1 MNALPQERVNR
12 GDSMMDAKT
21 ISDRKG
27 LDPVLGDLSCAISM
41 AGSRYWLEVGE
52 VMTEDVAV
60 APPDQPVV
68 SAAQQMSQMNI
79 SCVVVIEND
88 QVVGIVT
95 ETDLLKRAVASG
107 KNFQSLQVREIMTGP
122 VLSVGPHLSVL
133 AAARMMEQSHIKRL
147 VILSNGRLVG
157 IVTQTDL
164 VRVLTSYGMWKDV
177 SAIMSREVTTVPVSC
192 TVADAA
198 RIMAGR
204 DISCVV
210 ALAGQKVAG
219 VFTERDLMKRVIAL
233 KRDPDKTLL
242 DKVLSSPV
250 VSVTPSTSV
259 LGAFKVME
267 KNKIRRLVVQDDD
280 TLFGIVTQTDVFYAI
295 KGKLQAEEQ
304 KNIQILE
311 DSHNSIF
318 ATDQDGVVVYA
329 NPAFLRLLEGR
340 SLQEFVGQPFLAESF
355 WSDPSERKPVIEA
368 LRCGQVDI
376 RELALRGC
384 QGRKVFV
391 TLFTTFTKNINGQIN
406 GAMGLLD
413 DITDKKELVALRE
426 LQDHLRHSEQLLR
439 GTIESTADGILVID
453 ETGRISH
460 WNQRFARM
468 WGLSEE
474 ELVRMDG
481 AALLDCL
488 AGRLKRPKKFQNVAR
503 QLGRWKQDSLDTL
516 RLRDG
521 KIIES
526 YTCPLH
532 RDSVSGGRVWNFRDI
547 TWRKRAED
555 ELVLAQSEAQ
565 EACRAT
571 EQINRQLAEA
581 MERANIMAQ
590 EAVAA
595 SRAKGEFLA
604 NMSHEI
610 RTPMNAIL
618 GFADLLASETLT
630 DRQREFI
637 KTIGESGKHLLSI
650 IEDILDFSK
659 IEAGRLQT
667 EMREF
672 SLEELLGGIERLMRP
687 LADRK
692 SVRLILETPA
702 GPAMR
707 IHSDE
712 ARIRQCLINLVSN
725 AVKFTETGQVVVRTR
740 IVSEGSSLPNLRFEV
755 QDTGIGISADQMKHL
770 FEPFRQGDGSTTRRF
785 GGTGLGLAITRQLVE
800 LLGGRV
806 SVTSETGVGSTF
818 AIEFPVE
825 CRGSVESP
833 APQTKPVE
841 SGARLSSK
849 SGPLRLSGQVLV
861 VEDSANN
868 RMLMKILLEKFGL
881 QVTMA
886 SDGIQGLQMAQNR
899 SFDLILMDIQM
910 PRMTGYE
917 VVRTLRDQGLRT
929 PIVALTAHAM
939 KEDHQRCL
947 DVGCDRVMTKPLDRQ
962 RLKQMMQQYLVARE
976 TPSAKTGGELQ
987 PVVEPGGNPDHQEE
1001 TRRT

>member
-1 MNALPQERVNR
+1 
-12 GDSMMDAKT
+12 MMDAKT
-21 ISDRKG
+21 ICDRKG
-27 LDPVLGDLSCAISM
+27 LVDPVLGDLSCAISM

-52 VMTEDVAV
+52 VMTENVAV
-60 APPDQPVV
+60 ALPDQPVV

-79 SCVVVIEND
+79 SCVAIVEND

-107 KNFQSLQVREIMTGP
+107 KNFQSLQVREIMTSP
-122 VLSVGPHLSVL
+122 VVSVGPHLSVL
-133 AAARMMEQSHIKRL
+133 AAARMMEQSRIKRL
-147 VILSNGRLVG
+147 VIQSDGRLVG

-177 SAIMSREVTTVPVSC
+177 SAIMSPQVATIPISS

-198 RIMAGR
+198 RIMAGQ

-210 ALAGQKVAG
+210 VLDGQKVAG

-233 KRDPDKTLL
+233 KRDPDKTPLE
-242 DKVLSSPV
+242 KVLSSPV

-267 KNKIRRLVVQDDD
+267 KNKIRRLVVQEDQ

-295 KGKLQAEEQ
+295 KGKLQEEEQ

-311 DSHNSIF
+311 DSHNGIF
-318 ATDQDGVVVYA
+318 ATDLDGVVVYA

-340 SLQEFVGQPFLAESF
+340 SLEEFVGQPFLPESF
-355 WSDPSERKPVIEA
+355 WSDPSERIPVIEA
-368 LRCGQVDI
+368 LRRGQVDI
-376 RELALRGC
+376 RELALRSN
-384 QGRKVFV
+384 QGRKIFV

-406 GAMGLLD
+406 GTMGLLD
-413 DITDKKELVALRE
+413 DITDKKELVAQRE

-460 WNQRFARM
+460 WNRRCVRM
-468 WGLSEE
+468 WGLSED

-488 AGRLKRPKKFQNVAR
+488 AGRLKRPKKFQNIVR
-503 QLGRWKQDSLDTL
+503 QLGRWKQESLDTL

-526 YTCPLH
+526 FTCPLH
-532 RDSVSGGRVWNFRDI
+532 RDHGSGGRVWNFRDI

-565 EACRAT
+565 EACRAS
-571 EQINRQLAEA
+571 EQVNRQLAEA

-618 GFADLLASETLT
+618 GFAELLAAEALT

-637 KTIGESGKHLLSI
+637 KTIGESGHHLLSI

-672 SLEELLGGIERLMRP
+672 SLDEMLSGIERLLHP
-687 LADRK
+687 LAERK
-692 SVRLILETPA
+692 SIRLILDAPP
-702 GPAMR
+702 GPATK

-725 AVKFTETGQVVVRTR
+725 AVKFTETGQVVVRTG
-740 IVSEGSSLPNLRFEV
+740 IEAENPSHSKLRFEV

-806 SVTSETGVGSTF
+806 SVTSQVGVGSTF
-818 AIEFPVE
+818 TIELPVE
-825 CRGSVESP
+825 CRGSCESP
-833 APQTKPVE
+833 APQPKPAA
-841 SGARLSSK
+841 SGTRLLPK

-886 SDGIQGLQMAQNR
+886 SDGIQGLQMAQRR

-917 VVRTLRDQGLRT
+917 VVRALRDRGLST

-947 DVGCDRVMTKPLDRQ
+947 EVGCDQVMTKPVDRG
-962 RLKQMMQQYLVARE
+962 RLKQILQQYLIARE
-976 TPSAKTGGELQ
+976 AATGGQLQ
-987 PVVEPGGNPDHQEE
+987 PVAESGGNPEQGEE
-1001 TRRT
+1001 AR

>member
-1 MNALPQERVNR
+1 
-12 GDSMMDAKT
+12 MMDAKT
-21 ISDRKG
+21 NCDRKG
-27 LDPVLGDLSCAISM
+27 LVDPVLGDLSCAISM

-79 SCVVVIEND
+79 SCVVVVEND

-133 AAARMMEQSHIKRL
+133 AAARMMEQSRIKRL
-147 VILSNGRLVG
+147 VIQSDGRLVG

-177 SAIMSREVTTVPVSC
+177 SAIMSRQ
-192 TVADAA
+192 VATIPISSSVAEAA
-198 RIMAGR
+198 RIMADR

-210 ALAGQKVAG
+210 ALDGQKVAG

-233 KRDPDKTLL
+233 KRDPDKTPL
-242 DKVLSSPV
+242 DKVLSNPV

-267 KNKIRRLVVQDDD
+267 KNKIRRLVVQEDE

-295 KGKLQAEEQ
+295 KGKLQEEEQ

-318 ATDQDGVVVYA
+318 ATDLDGVVVYA

-340 SLQEFVGQPFLAESF
+340 SLGDFVGQPFLPESF
-355 WSDPSERKPVIEA
+355 WPDPSERVPVIEA
-368 LRCGQVDI
+368 LRRGQVDI
-376 RELALRGC
+376 RELALRSN
-384 QGRKVFV
+384 QGRKIFV

-406 GAMGLLD
+406 GTMGLLD
-413 DITDKKELVALRE
+413 DITDKKELVDLRE

-460 WNQRFARM
+460 WNKRFARM
-468 WGLSEE
+468 WGLSED

-481 AALLDCL
+481 AALLDSL
-488 AGRLKRPKKFQNVAR
+488 AGRLKRPKKFQNIVR

-521 KIIES
+521 KTIES

-532 RDSVSGGRVWNFRDI
+532 RDSASGGRVWNFRDI

-565 EACRAT
+565 EACRAS
-571 EQINRQLAEA
+571 EQVNRQLAEA

-618 GFADLLASETLT
+618 GFAELLAAEALT

-637 KTIGESGKHLLSI
+637 KTIGESGQHLLSI

-672 SLEELLGGIERLMRP
+672 SLDDLLGGIERLMRP

-692 SVRLILETPA
+692 LVRLILEPA
-702 GPAMR
+702 PRPATR

-712 ARIRQCLINLVSN
+712 ARIRQCLINLISN

-740 IVSEGSSLPNLRFEV
+740 IDAEDPSHSKLRFEV

-785 GGTGLGLAITRQLVE
+785 GGTGLGLAITRQLAE

-806 SVTSETGVGSTF
+806 SVTSEAGVGSTF
-818 AIEFPVE
+818 ALELPVE
-825 CRGSVESP
+825 CRSSDESP
-833 APQTKPVE
+833 APRPKPAE
-841 SGARLSSK
+841 SGARLLSK

-886 SDGIQGLQMAQNR
+886 SDGIQGLQMAQSR
-899 SFDLILMDIQM
+899 PFDLILMDIQM

-947 DVGCDRVMTKPLDRQ
+947 EVGCDQVMTKPVDRG
-962 RLKQMMQQYLVARE
+962 RLKQILQQYLVAQE
-976 TPSAKTGGELQ
+976 AAATVGGKLQ
-987 PVVEPGGNPDHQEE
+987 PVAESGGNPEQGEE
-1001 TRRT
+1001 AR

>member
-1 MNALPQERVNR
+1 MT
-12 GDSMMDAKT
+12 DATT
-21 ISDRKG
+21 ISNRKG
-27 LDPVLGDLSCAISM
+27 LVDPVLGDLSCAISM

-60 APPDQPVV
+60 ALPDQPVV

-79 SCVVVIEND
+79 SCVVIVEND
-88 QVVGIVT
+88 QVIGIVT
-95 ETDLLKRAVASG
+95 ETDLLKRAVVSG
-107 KNFQSLQVREIMTGP
+107 KHVQSLTVREIMSGP

-133 AAARMMEQSHIKRL
+133 AAARMMEQSRIKRL
-147 VILSNGRLVG
+147 VILSEGRLVG

-164 VRVLTSYGMWKDV
+164 VRVLTSYGMWKDI
-177 SAIMSREVTTVPVSC
+177 SAIMSRQVATIPISS
-192 TVADAA
+192 TVAQAA
-198 RIMAGR
+198 RIMAGQ

-210 ALAGQKVAG
+210 ALDGQKIAG

-233 KRDPDKTLL
+233 KRDPDKTPL

-267 KNKIRRLVVQDDD
+267 KHKIRRLAVVEND

-295 KGKLQAEEQ
+295 KGKLQEEEH
-304 KNIQILE
+304 KNIRMLE
-311 DSHNSIF
+311 ESHNSIF
-318 ATDQDGVVVYA
+318 AADLDGVVVYA
-329 NPAFLRLLEGR
+329 NPAFLRLMEGR
-340 SLQEFVGQPFLAESF
+340 SLQEFVGQPFLPESF
-355 WSDPSERKPVIEA
+355 WLDPSERKPVLEA
-368 LRCGQVDI
+368 LCCGQVDI

-384 QGRKVFV
+384 QGRKIFA

-413 DITDKKELVALRE
+413 DITDKKELVALRD
-426 LQDHLRHSEQLLR
+426 LQNNLRHSEQMLR
-439 GTIESTADGILVID
+439 ATIESTADGILVID

-460 WNQRFARM
+460 WNRRFARM
-468 WGLSEE
+468 WGLSEDQI
-474 ELVRMDG
+474 VRMDG
-481 AALLDCL
+481 TALLDSL
-488 AGRLKRPKKFQNVAR
+488 AGRLKRPKKFQNVIR
-503 QLGRWKQDSLDTL
+503 QLGRWKQDSLDTP

-521 KIIES
+521 KTIES

-532 RDSVSGGRVWNFRDI
+532 RDGDPGGRVWNFRDI

-565 EACRAT
+565 EACRSA
-571 EQINRQLAEA
+571 EQVNRQLAEA
-581 MERANIMAQ
+581 VERANIMAQ

-618 GFADLLASETLT
+618 GFAELLASERLT
-630 DRQREFI
+630 ERQQEFL
-637 KTIGESGKHLLSI
+637 KTIGDSGRHLLSI

-672 SLEELLGGIERLMRP
+672 SLGDLLGGVERLMRP
-687 LADRK
+687 LAERK
-692 SVRLILETPA
+692 SIRLILEIEPKP
-702 GPAMR
+702 GIK

-725 AVKFTETGQVVVRTR
+725 AIKFTETGQIVVRTR
-740 IVSEGSSLPNLRFEV
+740 IETEGPSRSKVRFEV
-755 QDTGIGISADQMKHL
+755 QDTGIGISADQMKYL
-770 FEPFRQGDGSTTRRF
+770 FEPFRQGDGSTTRLF
-785 GGTGLGLAITRQLVE
+785 GGTGLGLAITRQLAE

-806 SVTSETGVGSTF
+806 SVTSEVGAGSTF
-818 AIEFPVE
+818 VLELPVE
-825 CRGSVESP
+825 CRGSDESP
-833 APQTKPVE
+833 APQTKPLD
-841 SGARLSSK
+841 SRSRPSK
-849 SGPLRLSGQVLV
+849 SVPLRLSGQVLV

-881 QVTMA
+881 QVTLA
-886 SDGIQGLQMAQNR
+886 SDGVQGLQMAQSR

-910 PRMTGYE
+910 PKMTGYE
-917 VVRTLRDQGLRT
+917 VVQALRGQGLRT

-939 KEDHQRCL
+939 KDDHQRCL
-947 DVGCDRVMTKPLDRQ
+947 EVGCDLVLTKPLDRA
-962 RLKQMMQQYLVARE
+962 RFKQMLLRFLVPGE
-976 TPSAKTGGELQ
+976 TAGPTIVGRLHSVPESVGRRD
-987 PVVEPGGNPDHQEE
+987 NPKEAQG
-1001 TRRT
+1001 T